1 MYIFSWNQK
10 SDTARLFLLSL
21 LIFVGVMAGFVLAAS
36 DIAAS
41 SRVQAVV
48 DEEGAILERGKQ
60 SQDRIDKMSEETRQL
75 LNEYRDL
82 SRQHRNLVVYN
93 DNLNDMVNSQQE
105 EVDSLERQINDIQV
119 TKREI
124 VPLMLRMLD
133 TLEDFVHADLPFLQD
148 ERRARV
154 EGLRNLMVRA
164 DVDIPE
170 KFRQIMLAYQTESDF
185 GRSMEAFHGELVL
198 DGQER
203 SVEFLRIG
211 RLVLAYQTLDRSETG
226 FWSAR
231 DRAWLPLERR
241 YNQAVRQGMRI
252 AGRQAAPELIQV
264 PVTMSLPVFAPVY
277 EDEGFDEYSTPAMM
291 EQP

>member
-1 MYIFSWNQK
+1 MNKLIIILIILFAAFFP
-10 SDTARLFLLSL
+10 ARL
-21 LIFVGVMAGFVLAAS
+21 MAG
-36 DIAAS
+36 DK
-41 SRVQAVV
+41 VQQIVQ
-48 DEEGAILERGKQ
+48 EESIIIDQGRQ

-124 VPLMLRMLD
+124 VPLMLHMLD

-185 GRSMEAFHGELVL
+185 GRSMEAFQGELVL

-241 YNQAVRQGMRI
+241 YNQTVRQGIRI

-264 PVTMSLPVFAPVY
+264 PVIMSLPVFAPVY
-277 EDEGFDEYSTPAMM
+277 EDEGFGEYSTPAVM

>member
-1 MYIFSWNQK
+1 MNKLIIILIILFAAFFP
-10 SDTARLFLLSL
+10 ARL
-21 LIFVGVMAGFVLAAS
+21 MAG
-36 DIAAS
+36 DK
-41 SRVQAVV
+41 VQQIVQ
-48 DEEGAILERGKQ
+48 EESIIIDQGRQ

-105 EVDSLERQINDIQV
+105 EVLSLERQINDIQI

-185 GRSMEAFHGELVL
+185 GRSMEAFQGELVL

-211 RLVLAYQTLDRSETG
+211 RLILAYQTLDRSETG

-231 DRAWLPLERR
+231 DRAWLPLDRR

-264 PVTMSLPVFAPVY
+264 PVTMSLPVFVPVY